1 MLNGSA
7 TDKKNMRDVIK
18 IFSFILFI
26 RSLVFPFFFNVSFE
40 CDLEHFFFS
49 NTYNRRNSRMSMT

>member
-49 NTYNRRNSRMSMT
+49 NT

>member
-7 TDKKNMRDVIK
+7 TDKKNMRDAIK

-26 RSLVFPFFFNVSFE
+26 RSLVFPFCFNVSFE